1 MARIDAAP
9 CRAWSH
15 VSVLLIALASV
26 ACGGTGPEPVFP
38 SPEPVPRPDFNTP
51 FDATPRDSIRQY
63 LGKLQFDSITDGA
76 GDTQFL
82 LTGCPNACRVGP
94 LLSIYPERRSHNNSG
109 SDLAEGPGRII
120 AVLINHSKT
129 DSAPQFNLGPGDTVY
144 WAVDSVRR
152 GRDGKT
158 RGRSHYISDR
168 ALRSGHGK
176 VVKTK
181 SELVED
187 HPSDGL
193 KMAIARWVFDTTG
206 YGEKDLQEG
215 ETPGGNP
222 VQGQLIWT
230 MATWG
235 SCRKGT
241 CC

>member
-15 VSVLLIALASV
+15 VSVLLIGLAAV
-26 ACGGTGPEPVFP
+26 ACATVR
-38 SPEPVPRPDFNTP
+38 EPVPPPDPVPAPDFVTP
-51 FDATPRDSIRQY
+51 FDATPRESIRQY
-63 LGKLQFDSITDGA
+63 LGKLEFDTITDGA

-109 SDLAEGPGRII
+109 KDLAEGPGRIV
-120 AVLINHSKT
+120 AVLINHDKT

-152 GRDGKT
+152 GKDGLT
-158 RGRSHYISDR
+158 RGRSHYISNR
-168 ALRSGHGK
+168 ALRSGRDT

-181 SELVED
+181 SVLIKD
-187 HPSDGL
+187 HPSYGL
-193 KMAIARWVFDTTG
+193 KMAIARWVFDTTS
-206 YGEKDLQEG
+206 YGERDLQEG

-235 SCRKGT
+235 SCRKNS